1 MRFSYFLGL
10 IALILISIASGC
22 SCAHNN
28 ASSVDGDTLTHNSQV
43 LSIIDVGDYIRADIR
58 NPWGKGLLASYLIV
72 DKDFSGSLPEGTVVR
87 VPLSNSIVYSGVHT
101 GIIDELGALDRVK
114 GVADGRYFSSPTIQ
128 QMIRSGLI
136 TDVGN
141 ASSPSIEKIVDID
154 PDAILL
160 SPYQNQELG
169 AVSKLG
175 VPVIQMA
182 DYMESTP
189 LGRAEWIKLIGL
201 LYGRRAKADSI
212 YEAVVSNY
220 RQLTEAAAQTSER
233 PVVITEMP
241 QPGGVWDIPSGES
254 YMARMLQDA
263 AVSYPWATTPGAG
276 SLKMDAAAML
286 ENGGEADYWLIRT
299 FGPLTRQMLN
309 DSSPLVKYFRPFKNS
324 KVFFSDT
331 SRSGLYDEFP
341 FHPERLLQEYIKIFH
356 PGAAGA
362 EDNSLRYFQRLSDK

>member
-22 SCAHNN
+22 SCAHND

-201 LYGRRAKADSI
+201 LYGRRAEADSI